1 MPFGTSAKFGPSEP
15 VMTVSQEMALTRAS
29 RVIPKPPPPVKEG
42 RDERAMQENIA
53 YYGGPSVAHQKALS
67 GAEPVRKRRVEQ
79 LVQEDYI
86 TTRRE
91 RRAHREATTGVLLAP
106 QSAPGVAQAVNP
118 NVPDKGISSSDP
130 LTRRQQLQARLNHV
144 VNSKQGPALEV
155 RQVGAAVS
163 IIPRSTYK
171 QETKV
176 GTPVR
181 PSGIEP
187 TPGRTVYSVPPIPEK
202 PILQHEPP
210 TVVMMSHQIRE
221 RSRRTSMAQKNA
233 LEGEE
238 VTDGSNISYSL
249 PETTATRRRVQ
260 PGGIRHVAAST
271 PIPQAVAPPSTA
283 RLTAAGR
290 AAARAAAL
298 AASAAA
304 PALRAAE
311 INGPGRSM
319 TTDEVIRVSAQN
331 DQLERENQE
340 LRGKINEFTSV
351 QAIREENA
359 KLVQE
364 REELKMQMQA
374 LHEKMERFEKHLA
387 QKASGEFYIPV
398 STSADDPTYDQV
410 KPLSTS
416 ADDHSYD
423 EARPVFIQPTSALVP
438 VVNDTL
444 AEADLKKQETAA
456 TTAGEEPLAIE
467 GAEITQMTHDE
478 IAVEEAPVAAAR
490 RGRKTKKAT

>member
-1 MPFGTSAKFGPSEP
+1 
-15 VMTVSQEMALTRAS
+15 
-29 RVIPKPPPPVKEG
+29 
-42 RDERAMQENIA
+42 MQENIA

-176 GTPVR
+176 GT
-181 PSGIEP
+181 
-187 TPGRTVYSVPPIPEK
+187 TVYSVPPIPEK

-340 LRGKINEFTSV
+340 LRGKINEFASV

-374 LHEKMERFEKHLA
+374 LHEKMELFEKHLA
-387 QKASGEFYIPV
+387 QKALGEFHMPV
-398 STSADDPTYDQV
+398 STSADDPTYDKV

-416 ADDHSYD
+416 ADDSSYD

-438 VVNDTL
+438 VGNNTL
-444 AEADLKKQETAA
+444 AEADVKKQETAA